1 MTTEPS
7 EPSAQ
12 LGLLDLTVDLSVPQV
27 YSGTDFTVYLHVK
40 NPFAVPVWIDAVEL
54 SLPTQLFWRVPESP
68 ENQDSGTLHAAEA
81 EALRE
86 AIRKRRDRR
95 NALLH
100 DLEGLELAD
109 YEARDRIDAE
119 IRELG
124 DRDEVDLGR
133 LHGGTGE
140 IRLTASGASTVNLHG
155 KAREMRI
162 TAEGDSTVNVYDPV
176 AKDRERVPLVGSLPP
191 GAALEPGCTD
201 VRTIRLG
208 TSRSPFFIP
217 ASYRLQIT
225 VIYGLTPAPRSITPE
240 TPPDGQ
246 GNDPARRRV
255 FSNTT
260 SLTVPLRAAMWN
272 VMSGG
277 ALGGVVGSVGRSLQD
292 AQSLSTLFHQHL
304 GTAIGSLALA
314 VILSSA
320 AIVFAARKSEAQA
333 FITVEDF
340 WGGVLIGFLVGYSGT
355 AAFTEFT
362 GVRS

>member
-1 MTTEPS
+1 MITEPS

-12 LGLLDLTVDLSVPQV
+12 LGLLDLSVDLSVPQV

-68 ENQDSGTLHAAEA
+68 EDGDSGAQSAEEA
-81 EALRE
+81 DALRE
-86 AIRKRRDRR
+86 AIRQRRARK
-95 NALLH
+95 NALLR
-100 DLEGLELAD
+100 DLEGLELTNHA
-109 YEARDRIDAE
+109 ARERIDEEVQQLDDENE
-119 IRELG
+119 I
-124 DRDEVDLGR
+124 DLGR
-133 LHGGTGE
+133 LHGGTG
-140 IRLTASGASTVNLHG
+140 RLHLDAHGESIVNLHG
-155 KAREMRI
+155 SVRQLHIDARGSSI
-162 TAEGDSTVNVYDPV
+162 VNVYDPV
-176 AKDRERVPLVGSLPP
+176 AHDRERVPLTGSLPA

-225 VIYGLTPAPRSITPE
+225 VIYGLTPALRSVG
-240 TPPDGQ
+240 PDAQPNGQ
-246 GNDPARRRV
+246 GDASARRRV

-260 SLTVPLRAAMWN
+260 SLTVPLKAALWN

-277 ALGGVVGSVGRSLQD
+277 ALGGAVGSAGRSLQD
-292 AQSLSTLFHQHL
+292 AHSLSTLFHQHL
-304 GTAIGSLALA
+304 GTAIGSLVLA

-320 AIVFAARKSEAQA
+320 AIVFAARKSEAQS

-340 WGGVLIGFLVGYSGT
+340 WGGVLIGFLIGYSGT
-355 AAFTEFT
+355 AAFTELT
-362 GVRS
+362 GVSS